1 MKTIKVLIAAVCFS
15 TTACAQTQEQTNG
28 ALIGGALG
36 AWLGNG
42 GGHQKEAALGGAAL
56 GYLLGNTF
64 SGNQS
69 NYVRQPYTYNDF
81 RRECNVRIPLAYRS
95 NPGTASAWTNG
106 CINRLQQEQQMLERD
121 AYNSGLSNP

>member
-1 MKTIKVLIAAVCFS
+1 MDTIKAIIIAVCFS

-36 AWLGNG
+36 AWIGNG

-56 GYLLGNTF
+56 GYLLGNAT
-64 SGNQS
+64 S
-69 NYVRQPYTYNDF
+69 NNRSTYVRQPYTYRDF
-81 RRECNVRIPLAYRS
+81 RNECSQRVPLAYR
-95 NPGTASAWTNG
+95 NNHGTESAWING
-106 CINRLQQEQQMLERD
+106 CVNRMQQEQQMLERD